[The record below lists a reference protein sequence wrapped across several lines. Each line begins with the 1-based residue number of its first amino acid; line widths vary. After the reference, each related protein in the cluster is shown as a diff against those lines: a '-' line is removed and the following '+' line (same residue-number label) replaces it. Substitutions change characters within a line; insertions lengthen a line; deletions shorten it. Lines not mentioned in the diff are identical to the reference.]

1 MIIVFTAIW
10 LILTE
15 NITVLSVLIGVVASA
30 VCVFL
35 CRRFLPLD
43 KKITGVNYAGF
54 TLYIFFLVGQI
65 YVSAFSTIKL
75 IFKGAKSEIVEVET
89 KITNEFLRVMLANSI
104 TVVPGSVT
112 LSLQGN
118 KLTILMLRDKDADSQ
133 DVMMSAMLMKSK
145 LENRL
150 LTAQK

>member
-15 NITVLSVLIGVVASA
+15 DITLWSVFIGVAASA
-30 VCVFL
+30 FCVFL
-35 CRRFLPLD
+35 CRRHLPLT
-43 KKITGVNYAGF
+43 KIAGVNYARF

-65 YVSAFSTIKL
+65 YVSAFSTMKL

-89 KITNEFLRVMLANSI
+89 RITNEFLRVMLANSI

-133 DVMMSAMLMKSK
+133 DIIMSAMLMKSK

-150 LTAQK
+150 LMAQK

>member
-1 MIIVFTAIW
+1 MIISFTAIW

-15 NITVLSVLIGVVASA
+15 SITVWSVLVGIAASA

-35 CRRFLPLD
+35 CRRHLPL
-43 KKITGVNYAGF
+43 KEITGINYAGF
-54 TLYIFFLVGQI
+54 AIYLFFLVGQI
-65 YVSAFSTIKL
+65 YVAAFSTIRL
-75 IFKGAKSEIVEVET
+75 IIRGARSEIVEVET
-89 KITNEFLRVMLANSI
+89 KITNDFLRVMLANSI

-133 DVMMSAMLMKSK
+133 DIIMSAMLMKSK